1 MPEWFQPHLWP
12 LLRLALPSHPQVVTA
27 GLKTRHHYTEVTSSF
42 IAVVQAVVRTSG
54 GWAAA
59 SDSRKGGEPAGY

>member
-1 MPEWFQPHLWP
+1 MA
-12 LLRLALPSHPQVVTA
+12 LLTRALPSHPQVVA
-27 GLKTRHHYTEVTSSF
+27 EGLKTRHHLTEVTPTY